1 MKDNTRVKY
10 LKPHI
15 LKTDTAIVSVFF
27 LRGQQAKVRAFP
39 RPWRLLTIPECA
51 FWHFRWLH
59 IGADPGSARKG
70 CESMVES
77 RRYRT
82 GRILMWLFFI
92 LCGAAAAAGMQQQ
105 QMDKDLWEAQ
115 ADTAS
120 AGSET
125 VLLGGMPVGIY
136 METDGVM
143 VLNTEQI
150 ECVDGNE
157 YEPAA
162 DLVKSGDYI
171 MAVDH
176 QEISGKSDLLESVEE
191 MDGEG
196 IVLTL
201 KRDGDTMD
209 VKINPVEYSP
219 GSYRL
224 GIWVRDN
231 VQGLGTVTF
240 LTDQSRFGALGHGI
254 HDTDTSAL
262 MTIDGGSVYR
272 TSIQDI
278 TKGYSGSPGTME
290 GIIVYNNYNIL
301 GSIDKNTEAGIYGTI
316 DRIDELFEE
325 QIPIETA
332 SKEEIVEGPATIRC
346 YIDNEIKEYDIEVTD
361 IDMSDTEIN
370 KGLVIQV
377 TDKELLEKTG
387 GIIQG
392 MSGSPIIQNG
402 KLIGAVTHVFVQ
414 DSTKGYGI
422 FIENMLNQVE
432 SSELSKIMSN

>member
-1 MKDNTRVKY
+1 
-10 LKPHI
+10 
-15 LKTDTAIVSVFF
+15 
-27 LRGQQAKVRAFP
+27 
-39 RPWRLLTIPECA
+39 
-51 FWHFRWLH
+51 
-59 IGADPGSARKG
+59 
-70 CESMVES
+70 
-77 RRYRT
+77 
-82 GRILMWLFFI
+82 MWLFLF
-92 LCGAAAAAGMQQQ
+92 LCGAVLIKGARRHGEERA
-105 QMDKDLWEAQ
+105 LWEAQ
-115 ADTAS
+115 SDTVS
-120 AGSET
+120 TGGET
-125 VLLGGMPVGIY
+125 VLLGGMPIGIY

-176 QEISGKSDLLESVEE
+176 QEISGKADLLETVGG
-191 MDGEG
+191 MNGDDV
-196 IVLTL
+196 VLTL
-201 KRDGDTMD
+201 RRDGDTMD
-209 VKINPVEYSP
+209 VKIAPVEYSP
-219 GSYRL
+219 GEYRL

-240 LTDQSRFGALGHGI
+240 LTEQSRFGALGHGI
-254 HDTDTSAL
+254 HDTDTSVL
-262 MTIDGGSVYR
+262 MSIEGGKVYR

-278 TKGYSGSPGTME
+278 TKGHSGSPGTME
-290 GIIVYNNYNIL
+290 GIIVYNSYNIL
-301 GSIDKNTEAGIYGTI
+301 GSIDKNTEAGIYGKI
-316 DRIDELFEE
+316 DRIDALFEE

-332 SKEEIVEGPATIRC
+332 KKEEIVEGDAVIRC
-346 YIDNEIKEYDIEVTD
+346 YIDNEVKEYDIQVTD
-361 IDMSDTEIN
+361 IDMSGTEIN

-377 TDKELLEKTG
+377 TDGELLEKTG

-422 FIENMLNQVE
+422 FIENMLEQVE
-432 SSELSKIMSN
+432 TSESSKILSN